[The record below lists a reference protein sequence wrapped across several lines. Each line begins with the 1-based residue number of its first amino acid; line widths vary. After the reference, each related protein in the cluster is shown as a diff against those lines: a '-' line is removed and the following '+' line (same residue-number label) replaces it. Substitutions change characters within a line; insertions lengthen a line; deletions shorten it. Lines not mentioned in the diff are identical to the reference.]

1 MKKQT
6 KIIIGIVLAIAVI
19 ILVVSLIYPPVF
31 KGLTSGTFG
40 KADKYHKVQMTEK
53 DIQLRSEFVQDTA
66 QLRSMIQGLIYF
78 SLFSQNMSYTIDT
91 CVKSFH
97 ANGICNEKN
106 NACQNISILEDYSTF
121 IKNNTRTLSST
132 VRMLTDFYLKDTTDQ
147 AVDVEKNLRD
157 FGNFVTQLNER
168 DSVVENALYAMDGYI
183 LGPAMRKIKKS
194 ELAELK
200 SIRDQLLMKGVQLAG
215 LLQDKPLASSL
226 CGYALSKQNELNSI
240 CGIPLGSKGIN
251 ALVLQGQELSSILK
265 NGIVVGSSAIG
276 NVSNGELQ
284 QILQGAELGGTTR
297 VHGDLSSKLVGN
309 VMVYDKPSLCFALCN
324 GEQYGKIVSSALKGG
339 EISSNYTGVGQIGA
353 IAFFSPV
360 GVQFVQSSFDLKN
373 VYSSMG
379 LGSVLKVGELDRIIS
394 AQTFGSVCYGSQFTG
409 MVQELGSMGY
419 VQSLGMIVDN

>member
-97 ANGICNEKN
+97 ISGICNEKN
-106 NACQNISILEDYSTF
+106 NACENISILEDYSTF
-121 IKNNTRTLSST
+121 IKNNTKTLNST

-157 FGNFVTQLNER
+157 FGNFVTQLNDR
-168 DSVVENALYAMDGYI
+168 DSVVENALYAMDGY
-183 LGPAMRKIKKS
+183 LLSPKMREIKKT
-194 ELAELK
+194 ELSELK

-215 LLQDKPLASSL
+215 LLQDKPLCSSL
-226 CGYALSKQNELNSI
+226 ISYALTSQLQFAELT
-240 CGIPLGSKGIN
+240 G
-251 ALVLQGQELSSILK
+251 LVYVAAQELQMIKNSSELTSYVGSHSVSMLPISALGLESQLK
-265 NGIVVGSSAIG
+265 NAVIG
-276 NVSNGELQ
+276 RQ
-284 QILQGAELGGTTR
+284 
-297 VHGDLSSKLVGN
+297 DLSSKLIGSAL
-309 VMVYDKPSLCFALCN
+309 VYDKPTLCFFLYS
-324 GEQYGKIVSSALKGG
+324 GEQYGKIVSSSLKGG
-339 EISSNYTGVGQIGA
+339 EISSNYTGAGQIGTVA
-353 IAFFSPV
+353 YMAQD
-360 GVQFVQSSFDLKN
+360 GLKLVQSAFDLKN

-379 LGSVLKVGELDRIIS
+379 LGSVLKSGELDRIIS
-394 AQTFGSVCYGSQFTG
+394 AQNLGSFSVGDKFVG
-409 MVQELGSMGY
+409 MYYELGSMGY
-419 VQSLGMIVDN
+419 MSLGVTSDR